1 MKFSIEDDNNG
12 SIGALG
18 NNLTE
23 LKKPLLSNIERMHAL
38 LLRAKFTASHEAQQY
53 EELRQM
59 GEAKVGMLEAQLR
72 ETEETLRTKE
82 SAIRQLQESLTA
94 RIQEMEHQLTE
105 KEDLMF
111 LPRTKW
117 GTL

>member
-1 MKFSIEDDNNG
+1 MEFSIEGYNNG
-12 SIGALG
+12 SIGVLG
-18 NNLTE
+18 NLTE
-23 LKKPLLSNIERMHAL
+23 LKEALLGGFERMEAHL
-38 LLRAKFTASHEAQQY
+38 WEAKSTASREVQQY
-53 EELRQM
+53 EKLRQM

-94 RIQEMEHQLTE
+94 RIQEMEHQLIE